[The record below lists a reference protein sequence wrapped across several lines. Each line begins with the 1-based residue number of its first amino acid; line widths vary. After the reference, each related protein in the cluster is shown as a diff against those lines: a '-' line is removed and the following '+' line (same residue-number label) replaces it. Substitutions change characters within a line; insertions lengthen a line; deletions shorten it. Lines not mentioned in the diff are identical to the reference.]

1 MSDTTMMSF
10 LLALLKERQ
19 SKKRRLRPAPAG
31 QCHGRRPAGEVPP
44 LLTPPLQARLVTASV
59 IPPLLYLALRDP
71 PRLDP
76 ARPAAA
82 AAWPAAAGTGAT
94 PRRGFCSPGPL
105 GGGAAYQAV
114 VGEAAGRPG
123 GGAARQP
130 ARRTWGPPGR
140 GGGINEELLQQ
151 IGFVTA

>member
-1 MSDTTMMSF
+1 MMSF

-59 IPPLLYLALRDP
+59 ILPLLYLALRDP

-82 AAWPAAAGTGAT
+82 VVWPAAAGTGAT

-105 GGGAAYQAV
+105 GGGWW
-114 VGEAAGRPG
+114 GET
-123 GGAARQP
+123 GAPLRSHLGAMKILPQ
-130 ARRTWGPPGR
+130 
-140 GGGINEELLQQ
+140 N
-151 IGFVTA
+151 GFITADYAWLPQNTANYDFVKRITTDY